1 MFSEKDLALIEYTV
15 EKCEC
20 WFGVDWEK
28 SQDDSALMFTLYP
41 TVTTSY
47 DGSTEIIA
55 KDFAEFV
62 REVQDLHE
70 CFDPDYEASLWIGP
84 DGHGK
89 NGAPFFIRDI
99 LAEMDALKKAYEE
112 LAIAFARIS

>member
-28 SQDDSALMFTLYP
+28 SQDDSTLMFTLYP

-70 CFDPDYEASLWIGP
+70 CFDPDYEVSLWIGP

-89 NGAPFFIRDI
+89 TVRRFSSEIFWLRWMHSKRLTKN
-99 LAEMDALKKAYEE
+99 
-112 LAIAFARIS
+112 